1 MPTATQPVLD
11 NDLGLADSNDLGFVS
26 LDNDLGFVG
35 FDNRLGHSAFGHAK
49 AANDLGLT
57 SWGLDRI

>member
-1 MPTATQPVLD
+1 MPAITQPVLD
-11 NDLGLADSNDLGFVS
+11 NDLGLADFNGLGFVS

-35 FDNRLGHSAFGHAK
+35 FDNHFGHGDFDH
-49 AANDLGLT
+49 ANADNDSRLI

>member
-1 MPTATQPVLD
+1 MPAITQPVLD
-11 NDLGLADSNDLGFVS
+11 NDLGLADS
-26 LDNDLGFVG
+26 NDLGFVG

>member
-1 MPTATQPVLD
+1 MPSATQPVLD

-26 LDNDLGFVG
+26 LDNNLGFVG
-35 FDNRLGHSAFGHAK
+35 FDNPLGHGGFDHAK
-49 AANDLGLT
+49 ADDGSGLI